1 MAEPASL
8 LEVDGI
14 SRHFSVRSRRRRD
27 LVRAVEDVSM
37 SVSRGETVGL
47 VGESGCGKSTLARIL
62 VGLDR
67 VTSGTVTF
75 DGKPL
80 DVSSPWAVRRQVQIV
95 FQDPYASLNPRLTA
109 AAAISEVLTVHR
121 ICPRSEV
128 RERVIE
134 LLERVGL
141 KQDLADRRPHQLS
154 GGERQRVV
162 VARALAVGPEL
173 IVADEAVS
181 ALDVSIQAQIL
192 NLFARL
198 QDELG
203 LTYVF
208 ISHDLSV
215 IRHVSQRVFVM
226 YLGRIVESGPTDEL
240 FSNPRHPYTR
250 GLLEAIPSVDPD
262 ERRDERSI
270 AGDVPNPI
278 DPPSGCA
285 FHPRCPLA
293 SDRCKSE
300 APALR
305 DTVAGGAVA
314 CHHADLGAL
323 TLTEP

>member
-1 MAEPASL
+1 MAEPGPL
-8 LEVDGI
+8 LEVDGV
-14 SRHFSVRSRRRRD
+14 SRHYSVRSRRRRE

-47 VGESGCGKSTLARIL
+47 VGESGCGKSTLGRIM
-62 VGLDR
+62 VALDR
-67 VTSGTVTF
+67 ATSGTVMF

-80 DVSSPWAVRRQVQIV
+80 DVSSPWSVRRHVQIV

-121 ICPRSEV
+121 ICPKSEV

-141 KQDLADRRPHQLS
+141 KEDLADRRPHQLS

-162 VARALAVGPEL
+162 VARALAGGPEL

-240 FSNPRHPYTR
+240 FSTPRHPYTR
-250 GLLEAIPSVDPD
+250 GLLDAVPSVDPD
-262 ERRDERSI
+262 ERGQERTI

-278 DPPSGCA
+278 DPPSGCT

-293 SDRCKSE
+293 TDRCKSE

-305 DTVAGGAVA
+305 KTVAGGAVA

-323 TLTEP
+323 SLAQP

>member
-1 MAEPASL
+1 MAEPAPL
-8 LEVDGI
+8 LEVDGV
-14 SRHFSVRSRRRRD
+14 SRHYSVRSRRRRD

-47 VGESGCGKSTLARIL
+47 VGESGCGKSTLGRIL
-62 VGLDR
+62 VGLAR
-67 VTSGTVTF
+67 ATSGRVTF

-121 ICPRSEV
+121 ICPKSEV

-141 KQDLADRRPHQLS
+141 KEDLADRRPHQLS

-215 IRHVSQRVFVM
+215 IRHVSQRLFVM

-240 FSNPRHPYTR
+240 FSKPRHPYTR
-250 GLLEAIPSVDPD
+250 GLLDAVPSVDPD

-270 AGDVPNPI
+270 VGDVPNPI

-293 SDRCKSE
+293 TDLCASE

-323 TLTEP
+323 SLTEP

>member
-1 MAEPASL
+1 
-8 LEVDGI
+8 
-14 SRHFSVRSRRRRD
+14 
-27 LVRAVEDVSM
+27 
-37 SVSRGETVGL
+37 
-47 VGESGCGKSTLARIL
+47 
-62 VGLDR
+62 
-67 VTSGTVTF
+67 
-75 DGKPL
+75 
-80 DVSSPWAVRRQVQIV
+80 VQIV

-121 ICPRSEV
+121 ICPKSEV

-141 KQDLADRRPHQLS
+141 KEDLADRRPHQLS

-162 VARALAVGPEL
+162 VARALAGGPEL

-240 FSNPRHPYTR
+240 FSTPRHPYTR
-250 GLLEAIPSVDPD
+250 GLLDAVPSVDPD
-262 ERRDERSI
+262 ERGEERTI

-278 DPPSGCA
+278 DPPSGCT

-293 SDRCKSE
+293 TDRCKSE

-305 DTVAGGAVA
+305 NTVAGGAVA

-323 TLTEP
+323 SLTQP

>member
-1 MAEPASL
+1 MAEPTGL
-8 LEVDGI
+8 LEAERV
-14 SRHFSVRSRRRRD
+14 SRHYSGRTQRRRHV
-27 LVRAVEDVSM
+27 VRAVDDVSM
-37 SVSRGETVGL
+37 SVARGETVGL
-47 VGESGCGKSTLARIL
+47 VGESGCGKSTLGRVL
-62 VGLDR
+62 VGLDQA
-67 VTSGTVTF
+67 TSGTVTF
-75 DGKPL
+75 DGQPL
-80 DVSSPWAVRRQVQIV
+80 HVGSPWAVRRGVQIV
-95 FQDPYASLNPRLTA
+95 FQDPYASLNPRLTVDR
-109 AAAISEVLTVHR
+109 AISEVLTVHR

-128 RERVIE
+128 RERVAE
-134 LLERVGL
+134 LLARVGL
-141 KQDLADRRPHQLS
+141 KPDLADRRPYELS

-162 VARALAVGPEL
+162 VARALAVGPSL

-226 YLGRIVESGPTDEL
+226 YLGRIVESAPTPEL
-240 FSNPRHPYTR
+240 FQKPRHPYTR
-250 GLLEAIPSVDPD
+250 GLLDAVPSVDPGV
-262 ERRDERSI
+262 RREERSI

-293 SDRCKSE
+293 SDRCKTE
-300 APALR
+300 VPMLR
-305 DTVAGGAVA
+305 ETASGGVVA
-314 CHHADLGAL
+314 CHHADLGA
-323 TLTEP
+323 

>member
-1 MAEPASL
+1 MAEPAPL
-8 LEVDGI
+8 LEVDGV
-14 SRHFSVRSRRRRD
+14 SRHYSVRSRRRRD

-47 VGESGCGKSTLARIL
+47 VGESGCGKSTLGRIL

-67 VTSGTVTF
+67 ATSGRVTF

-121 ICPRSEV
+121 ICPKSEV

-141 KQDLADRRPHQLS
+141 KEDLADRRPHQLS

-215 IRHVSQRVFVM
+215 IRHVSQRLFVM

-240 FSNPRHPYTR
+240 FSKPRHPYTR
-250 GLLEAIPSVDPD
+250 GLLDAVPSVDPD

-270 AGDVPNPI
+270 VGDVPNPI

-293 SDRCKSE
+293 TDLCASE

-323 TLTEP
+323 SLTEP